1 MRKKMIYYK
10 CKINEEKNFMSNKEL
25 KTLAEKIAKAQM
37 RYDNSNGP
45 ERADAEKEILR
56 LSNGVS
62 SLVDLMRLDEM
73 IQEILK
79 QKN

>member
-1 MRKKMIYYK
+1 
-10 CKINEEKNFMSNKEL
+10 MSNKEL
-25 KTLAEKIAKAQM
+25 KALAEKIAKAQM
-37 RYDNSNGP
+37 RYDNSSDP

>member
-25 KTLAEKIAKAQM
+25 KALAEKIAKAQM
-37 RYDNSNGP
+37 RYDNSSGP

-56 LSNGVS
+56 LSNGVL

>member
-1 MRKKMIYYK
+1 
-10 CKINEEKNFMSNKEL
+10 MSNKEL
-25 KTLAEKIAKAQM
+25 KALAEKIAKAQM
-37 RYDNSNGP
+37 KYDNSSGP
-45 ERADAEKEILR
+45 ERTDAEKEILR

-79 QKN
+79 QKK

>member
-10 CKINEEKNFMSNKEL
+10 CKMNEEKSFMSNKEL
-25 KTLAEKIAKAQM
+25 KALAEKIAKAQM
-37 RYDNSNGP
+37 RYDNSSGP

>member
-37 RYDNSNGP
+37 RYDNSSGP
-45 ERADAEKEILR
+45 ERVDAEKEILR

>member
-1 MRKKMIYYK
+1 MIYYK

-37 RYDNSNGP
+37 RYDNSSGP
-45 ERADAEKEILR
+45 ERVDAEKEILR